1 MARSIALNGK
11 RRRQMAS
18 TTSTLPIAIGVTGH
32 RDVPADAQPRLRA
45 CFGDVLARYRK
56 DYPSTPLLV
65 LTGLAAGAD
74 TFAAEEAI
82 ARNVPVMACLP
93 MEASDYEAD
102 FTPEQRERFRRVL
115 AQCARVVV
123 VGKTR
128 DRVRNYVEVG
138 LFIAY
143 YSHALVA
150 FWDGNEGRGA
160 GGTADVVRMRETGV
174 PSALSAVLQSYLP
187 DVGPVCHIVT
197 PREGQ
202 PEPASCY
209 STIARYPLRE
219 RGATIEARDFTAML
233 RCFDTYNRDIAHQ
246 PAAPGNDGI
255 TTLLERTD
263 EAANRLQR
271 SSLLVIVALYAMA
284 FVAGSAQ
291 LIDNAPGGIVTRF
304 SLLALA
310 FLLFVFA
317 RRNNFENRYQ
327 DYRAVAEGL
336 RVQRAWHC
344 AGLDGRL
351 VEASY
356 LHMQRGELQWIRLAL
371 RTAYL
376 LYIFDQ
382 PTPGA
387 SPDHPGCASWIDGQR
402 AYYRRAGQR
411 EQRWVKVIGIVSN
424 AVFGA
429 GIAAFASGLVLAHF
443 AAPGTTGT
451 EHVAKVLQTTPMA
464 IGALLALLLRFY
476 VQQRGYVENTRRYQ
490 HMFLVFDFAR
500 TRLAAILNGYEGS
513 PSALLEE
520 LGREALV
527 EHANWLIL
535 HRERPLTFISS

>member
-1 MARSIALNGK
+1 MV
-11 RRRQMAS
+11 S
-18 TTSTLPIAIGVTGH
+18 TSSTLPLAIGITGH

-45 CFGDVLARYRK
+45 LFGDVLARYRK

-93 MEASDYEAD
+93 MEARDYEAD
-102 FTPEQRERFRRVL
+102 FTPEQSERFRRVL

-128 DRVRNYVEVG
+128 DRARNYVESG

-150 FWDGNEGRGA
+150 FWDGKEGRGA
-160 GGTADVVRMRETGV
+160 GGTADVVRMRESGV
-174 PSALSAVLQSYLP
+174 PIALSTVLQSYLP
-187 DVGPVCHIVT
+187 DVGPVCHVVT

-202 PEPASCY
+202 PEPPGCY
-209 STIARYPLRE
+209 STIVRYPSRE
-219 RGATIEARDFTAML
+219 RGAAIEERDFSTML
-233 RCFDTYNRDIAHQ
+233 RCFDTYNRDIAQ
-246 PAAPGNDGI
+246 RPATPGSDGI
-255 TTLLERTD
+255 TALLERTD
-263 EAANRLQR
+263 AAANRLQR
-271 SSLLVIVALYAMA
+271 YNLVVIVALYAMA

-291 LIDNAPGGIVTRF
+291 LIDNAPGGTATRF
-304 SLLALA
+304 GLLALA

-317 RRNNFENRYQ
+317 RRNNVENRYQ

-356 LHMQRGELQWIRLAL
+356 LHMQRGELQWIRLSL

-376 LYIFDQ
+376 LYVFDQ
-382 PTPGA
+382 PKRDA
-387 SPDHPGCASWIDGQR
+387 SPDHPGCTSWIDGQR
-402 AYYRRAGQR
+402 TYYQRAGER
-411 EQRWVKVIGIVSN
+411 EQPWVKILGIVSN
-424 AVFGA
+424 TVFGA
-429 GIAAFASGLVLAHF
+429 GIAASAAGLILAHF
-443 AAPGTTGT
+443 AAPGATG
-451 EHVAKVLQTTPMA
+451 AKHLAEVLQTTPMA
-464 IGALLALLLRFY
+464 LGALLALLLRFY
-476 VQQRGYVENTRRYQ
+476 VEQRGFAENTRRYQ

-500 TRLAAILNGYEGS
+500 RRLAAIQSGYEGD
-513 PSALLEE
+513 PRALLEE

-535 HRERPLTFISS
+535 HRERPISFIGS